1 MTLEE
6 MDRDIVGTFHFAT
19 EGMAFLE
26 ELVDRFGPRFLGT
39 EQERGAAQFISER
52 MTGLEADHVE
62 VERFTCPGWVRRETA
77 AGVTRPVQRPVG
89 CIALPYCAPG
99 TVEGP
104 LLYVAEG
111 DLRTYAAKQREMKGA
126 VVMANTAN
134 PRSSALRMHRSEKLS
149 RAIDAGA
156 VGFIWMRAV
165 AGGLAET
172 GSARFGRFCEAPA
185 IAVSY
190 EEGHALLRLA
200 KRGPVHLRIHST
212 NENRMVETQ
221 NVFAEFRG
229 RTKPDEIVVLGAHY
243 DAHDI
248 GQGAM
253 DNGSGLAVVLEAA
266 RVLRRYRDAFK
277 RTLRIVAFGGEE
289 MGLHG
294 SRHHAD
300 RHRAETMRFMLNLD
314 GSARSMTATL
324 YFPGWPDGLDFVRG
338 QYEGNIDDEAS
349 LWLHS
354 DHYSFSAQGVPAAI
368 VMSDQPAGS
377 SAAAFRGYGHT
388 AMDTLD
394 KASGAAIEAEAS
406 RAARF
411 ALRLLTMDEIPLPRK
426 TPAEMREV
434 LVGLGLDKTL
444 RSEGRPVPGE

>member
-6 MDRDIVGTFHFAT
+6 MDRQIVGEFHFAT

-39 EQERGAAQFISER
+39 EQERGAAQFIGER
-52 MTGLEADHVE
+52 LRALEADRVE
-62 VERFTCPGWVRRETA
+62 IERFTCPGWVRRETSLT
-77 AGVTRPVQRPVG
+77 VTRPVQRPVI

-104 LLYVAEG
+104 LVYVAEG
-111 DLRTYAAKQREMKGA
+111 DLRTYEARQAEMKGA

-134 PRSSALRMHRSEKLS
+134 PKSAAFRMHRSEKLS
-149 RAIDAGA
+149 RALDAGA

-165 AGGLAET
+165 AGGLQES
-172 GSARFGRFCEAPA
+172 GCARFGRFCESLAV
-185 IAVSY
+185 AVSY
-190 EEGHALLRLA
+190 EEGHGLVRLL
-200 KRGPVHLRIHST
+200 KRGPVHLKIHST
-212 NENRMVETQ
+212 NENRMVDTQ
-221 NVFAEFRG
+221 NVFAEFEG

-253 DNGSGLAVVLEAA
+253 DNGSGLSVVMEVA
-266 RVLRRYRDAFK
+266 RVLRRYRESFK
-277 RTLRIVAFGGEE
+277 RSLRIAAFAGEE

-294 SRHHAD
+294 SRHHAAQ
-300 RHRAETMRFMLNLD
+300 HRGETMRFMLNLD
-314 GSARSMTATL
+314 GSARSLTATL
-324 YFPGWPDGLDFVRG
+324 FFPGWPEGMDFVRSI
-338 QYEGNIDDEAS
+338 YEGNVDDEPS

-354 DHYSFSAQGVPAAI
+354 DHFSFSAVGVPAGI
-368 VMSDQPAGS
+368 VMSDQPAGA

-394 KASGAAIEAEAS
+394 KASGEFIEAEAS
-406 RAARF
+406 RAARL
-411 ALRLLTMDEIPLPRK
+411 ALRLLTMDEIPLRRK
-426 TPAEMREV
+426 MPAEMGAV
-434 LVGLGLDKTL
+434 LAGLGLDRTL